1 MDHRVTYSFQLILD
15 NMRTKYL
22 RIEAVNVRIIAQTLD
37 RGGAL
42 YVEDT

>member
-22 RIEAVNVRIIAQTLD
+22 RIETVNVRIIAQTLD